1 MKPFDLEAAKRG
13 DPICLAD
20 GQIVDFIGVDS
31 KGYIV
36 VESDLN
42 WANRIDCFYSG
53 ELHMAPKKRTVWVNL
68 YPVNHLRRTHEAHG
82 FATEEIAKRNSDWSR
97 IGGKAY
103 PVEIEE

>member
-13 DPICLAD
+13 EPICLAD

-42 WANRIDCFYSG
+42 WAARIDCFYSG

-68 YPVNHLRRTHEAHG
+68 YQYFDTQEDADAAH
-82 FATEEIAKRNSDWSR
+82 TIADFQR
-97 IGGKAY
+97 IGCKAY